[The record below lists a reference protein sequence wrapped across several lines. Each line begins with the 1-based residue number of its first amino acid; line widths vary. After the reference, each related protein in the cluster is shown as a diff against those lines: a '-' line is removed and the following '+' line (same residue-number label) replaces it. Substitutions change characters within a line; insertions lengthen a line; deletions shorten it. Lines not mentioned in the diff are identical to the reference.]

1 MLNEA
6 SADEELSV
14 KNWIEA
20 DSEHKRYYDHFKL
33 IWDESRELTLDRSP
47 NEGQAWNRLQQ
58 RIQKA
63 KQPAKVLP
71 FGAFKFRQVA
81 AVFIA
86 VVATAFIAY
95 MVLSNKRN
103 NEIITF
109 SSGNFSRIDT
119 LPDGS
124 FITLNKHSA
133 ITYTRKFTG
142 DERKVELKGEAFF
155 NVAPDKKKPFIIT
168 TNEATIMVTGTS
180 FNVNTTEGKTKVI
193 VETGSVEVSNKK
205 QKVALKPGEQVAV
218 GKADT
223 SIVKQRVTD
232 RLYTYYRSRQFVC
245 DNTPLSKLVEV
256 LNEAYHVKII
266 IEKPV
271 AKDLRLNT
279 TFKNASLTTII
290 NVICETFSLTA
301 EKRGDSIILK

>member
-6 SADEELSV
+6 SANEELLV
-14 KNWIEA
+14 NKWIEA
-20 DSEHKRYYDHFKL
+20 DGEHRRYYDHFKL
-33 IWDESRELTLDRSP
+33 IWEESRELALERSP
-47 NEGQAWNRLQQ
+47 DEEQAWNRLQQ
-58 RIQKA
+58 RIQRA
-63 KQPAKVLP
+63 KEPGKVLP

-81 AVFIA
+81 AIFVA
-86 VVATAFIAY
+86 VVSTAIIAY
-95 MVLSNKRN
+95 MVLNNKRN
-103 NEIITF
+103 NELITF
-109 SSGNFSRIDT
+109 STGNFSRIDT

-124 FITLNKHSA
+124 FITLNKNSA

-168 TNEATIMVTGTS
+168 TDEAIVMVTGTS
-180 FNVNTTEGKTKVI
+180 FNVNTMEGKTKVI

-205 QKVALKPGEQVAV
+205 QKIALKPGEQVAV

-223 SIVKQRVTD
+223 SIVKQRVPD
-232 RLYTYYRSRQFVC
+232 RLYTYYRTKQFVC
-245 DNTPLSKLVEV
+245 DNTPLWKLVEV
-256 LNEAYHVKII
+256 LTEAYHVKII
-266 IEKPV
+266 IEKPA
-271 AKDLRLNT
+271 AKDLKLNT

-290 NVICETFSLTA
+290 NVVCETFSLTA